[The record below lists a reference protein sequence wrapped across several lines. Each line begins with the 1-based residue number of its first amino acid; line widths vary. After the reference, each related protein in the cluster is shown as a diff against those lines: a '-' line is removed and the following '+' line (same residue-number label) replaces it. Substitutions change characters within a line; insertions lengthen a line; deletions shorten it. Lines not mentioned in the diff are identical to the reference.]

1 MPTSWGRRL
10 RVSAICPTVPAP
22 TPQGCHLAPPPL
34 WRVTCAPVT
43 PTHDAP
49 TLALLRQ
56 GRWFSGLP
64 EDFQHR
70 LVQPGRRVQLAR
82 GERLFA
88 RGDANSGLYA
98 VLSGAI
104 SVGAV
109 GPGGKEALVAVAEA
123 PQWFGEIAL
132 IDGGLRTHNA
142 DAREASTLLWLP
154 LTELHALLAED
165 PRRWQAFGQ
174 LAMEKLRALFMGV
187 EELALLAAPARV
199 ARRLLSLAT
208 AHGQLAEGQTRDA
221 LQLNQEQLG
230 AMLALTRQT
239 VNLVLKD
246 FEARGLLRCQYG
258 RIDILDW
265 AALGREGEG

>member
-1 MPTSWGRRL
+1 MAHRDITRSHSTATARNL
-10 RVSAICPTVPAP
+10 RAVNPSS
-22 TPQGCHLAPPPL
+22 LAALPSS
-34 WRVTCAPVT
+34 
-43 PTHDAP
+43 DA
-49 TLALLRQ
+49 TLRLLRQ
-56 GRWFSGLP
+56 GRWFASL
-64 EDFQHR
+64 DDTFQQR
-70 LVQPGRRVQLAR
+70 LLQPARRVQLAR

-109 GPGGKEALVAVAEA
+109 GPSGKEALVAVAEA
-123 PQWFGEIAL
+123 PQWFGEIAV
-132 IDGGLRTHNA
+132 IDGGPRTHNA

-154 LTELHALLAED
+154 LADLHALLAED

-174 LAMEKLRALFMGV
+174 LAMEKLRALFTSV
-187 EELALLAAPARV
+187 EELALLPAPARV

-208 AHGQLAEGQTRDA
+208 AHGQLAEGQSRGA

-258 RIDILDW
+258 RIDILD
-265 AALGREGEG
+265 AEALAREGLA

>member
-1 MPTSWGRRL
+1 MTQTPH
-10 RVSAICPTVPAP
+10 PPAP
-22 TPQGCHLAPPPL
+22 
-34 WRVTCAPVT
+34 
-43 PTHDAP
+43 DA

-56 GRWFSGLP
+56 GRWFAGL
-64 EDFQHR
+64 DSAFQLALLR
-70 LVQPGRRVQLAR
+70 AGRRVTLAR

-109 GPGGKEALVAVAEA
+109 GPSGKEALVAVAEA

-132 IDGGLRTHNA
+132 IDGGPRTHNA

-154 LTELHALLAED
+154 LPALHAMLTED

-187 EELALLAAPARV
+187 EEMALLAAPARI
-199 ARRLLSLAT
+199 ARRLQSLAT
-208 AHGQLAEGQTRDA
+208 AHGQLADGHTRPA

-230 AMLALTRQT
+230 AMLSLTRQT

-258 RIDILDW
+258 RIEVLDW
-265 AALGREGEG
+265 AALAREGEG